1 MKKYLCALLLAVN
14 LLIPLFSQALLDD
27 ENSRQTLVP
36 EKMYVGDNAEIQ
48 YTFRSA
54 IDFFA
59 LADKKMINGDVLNLN
74 LSHTGFNALSQL
86 CTVSRVYLVRSDLY
100 YTLFVYLT
108 PWKPGKI
115 DFAPFDLNLACRK
128 NTNNPS
134 AAGDD
139 VHFYIDLA
147 PVKVSSLA
155 EEMSVSALKPP
166 IPPLSVP
173 GTNYILWLLIILLI
187 VLLIL
192 IGVIMVKLPLIL
204 GKWTKLK
211 GLYGFKKN
219 SRNTKKKLRSLLQKK
234 NLDDKEFAL
243 RWQQILR
250 KYLEYRFSTS
260 FESVP
265 GSEIGAA
272 IAVCTGDMLL
282 EEQQSAVDGIASS
295 FVRTDYVRFAS
306 GSIDSELLPLKEHQ
320 ASFLEGERASIIN
333 ATLENVLLM
342 EKEADRA

>member
-108 PWKPGKI
+108 PWKPGEI

-173 GTNYILWLLIILLI
+173 GTNYILLLLIILLI

-192 IGVIMVKLPLIL
+192 IGVSMVKLPLIL
-204 GKWTKLK
+204 VKRIVTVQEKLTKYK
-211 GLYGFKKN
+211 EEVTFPV
-219 SRNTKKKLRSLLQKK
+219 TKK
-234 NLDDKEFAL
+234 
-243 RWQQILR
+243 
-250 KYLEYRFSTS
+250 
-260 FESVP
+260 ES
-265 GSEIGAA
+265 
-272 IAVCTGDMLL
+272 
-282 EEQQSAVDGIASS
+282 
-295 FVRTDYVRFAS
+295 R
-306 GSIDSELLPLKEHQ
+306 
-320 ASFLEGERASIIN
+320 
-333 ATLENVLLM
+333 
-342 EKEADRA
+342 